1 MEVIAERRRK
11 RSASAERIK
20 NAYDGSSR
28 VEVEVIEATDGT
40 KPNETPKEMQVCA
53 YCRVSTE
60 EESQQSSYEL
70 QVQHY
75 SQYIQQHDNWVLQG
89 IYADEGMSGTSVTH
103 RKQFLMMIEACKAGK
118 INLIVTKSISRFARN
133 VLDCI
138 SYIRELKQL
147 TPPVGIFFE
156 MEGINS
162 LDPNSEMILTILS
175 IVAQEESKQKSESL
189 KWSYR
194 RRFAKGIPVNNMW
207 AIMGYTVDEDGK
219 IVVVEK
225 EAEIV
230 RFMFNA
236 YLEGKSTTDIAQALT
251 VAKVPTPKGNAIWQ
265 AAVVCSILHNEKYI
279 GEMRMQ
285 KTVTVDLFT
294 HKIKK
299 NRGLANQYVVRN
311 YHEPIVEKSVFEKVQ
326 RIFQDGGNRRRK
338 SEDKQV
344 RVKFMPIRKG
354 PLTGFVPIPSAVEV
368 IDIEQLKSISQK
380 TKSRRNTKC

>member
-1 MEVIAERRRK
+1 MKETTTKLRK
-11 RSASAERIK
+11 CSASAERIK
-20 NAYDGSSR
+20 SAYDGSSQ
-28 VEVEVIEATDGT
+28 VEVEVIMANDSTSTE
-40 KPNETPKEMQVCA
+40 ETLKEMQVCA

-75 SQYIQQHDNWVLQG
+75 TQYIQQHDNWVLQG
-89 IYADEGMSGTSVTH
+89 IYADEGISGTSVMH
-103 RKQFLMMIEACKAGK
+103 RKQFLQMIEECKAGK

-138 SYIRELKQL
+138 SYVRELKLL
-147 TPPVGIFFE
+147 TPPVGVFFE

-175 IVAQEESKQKSESL
+175 IVAQEESKQKSDSL

-207 AIMGYTVDEDGK
+207 AVMGYDTDENGK
-219 IVVVEK
+219 IIVVEK
-225 EAEIV
+225 EAEII
-230 RFMFNA
+230 RFMYNA
-236 YLEGKSTTDIAQALT
+236 YLEGKSTTEIAEALT
-251 VAKVPTPKGNAIWQ
+251 IAKVPTPKGKEVWQ
-265 AAVVCSILHNEKYI
+265 AAVVCNILHNEKYI

-294 HKIKK
+294 HKVKR

-311 YHEPIVEKSVFEKVQ
+311 YHEPIVARSIFEKVQ
-326 RIFQDGGNRRRK
+326 QVFQNGGNRRRK
-338 SEDKQV
+338 SEEHHV
-344 RVKFMPIRKG
+344 RVKIYSDSQRTANRIRSDTASG
-354 PLTGFVPIPSAVEV
+354 RSN
-368 IDIEQLKSISQK
+368 
-380 TKSRRNTKC
+380 RH